1 MFSNIMDEL
10 DYDVANFNP
19 TIKESLLA
27 SLAFFEV
34 AKFLE
39 LISPN

>member
-1 MFSNIMDEL
+1 MFTNIMDEL

-27 SLAFFEV
+27 SLAFF
-34 AKFLE
+34 
-39 LISPN
+39 ISRKIFRAYQS